1 MTEGEG
7 VPVTRMIIDPAPGAE
22 ILRLDRV
29 SLRYGGAE
37 ASLQEVSLTLT
48 AGSFHF
54 VTGASGAGKT
64 SLLNLICMAARPSSG
79 TLTLFGQNVASLRP
93 DDKLQMRRRIGAV
106 FQDFGLLDHLST
118 FENAALPL
126 RVTGR
131 KLTSYR
137 SDIHDL
143 LRWVGLGN
151 RMHTLPPRLSGGE
164 KQRLAI
170 ARAIVGRPDILVAD
184 EPTGH
189 VDREMGVRILKLF
202 AELNRQGTT
211 VVIATHDQDLVA
223 RAGKPVL
230 HLGGGQLVQAPE
242 TGS

>member
-1 MTEGEG
+1 
-7 VPVTRMIIDPAPGAE
+7 MIIDPAPGAE

-93 DDKLQMRRRIGAV
+93 ADKLQMRRRIGAV

-230 HLGGGQLVQAPE
+230 HLEGGQLVQAPE